1 METKNVVIMI
11 TITSSVVTL
20 LWVLGLIFA
29 NINLF
34 ILAMIVLLA
43 SIYPTIKYYNDIN
56 EFFKKRKNSNSN
68 IVEDERTEHIE
79 EKAGYL
85 TFGLITAVS
94 IYGGIAIITFRNI
107 YPECVN
113 LAYPLFIIAILG
125 LIVNTIIRVYYK
137 RKYS

>member
-1 METKNVVIMI
+1 METKTVVILI
-11 TITSSVVTL
+11 TTTSSVVTL

-34 ILAMIVLLA
+34 IIAMIVLLI
-43 SIYPTIKYYNDIN
+43 SIYPTIKYFNDIK
-56 EFFKKRKNSNSN
+56 ELFKKRRNGK

-79 EKAGYL
+79 EKAAYL
-85 TFGLITAVS
+85 TFGLTTAVS

-107 YPECVN
+107 YPEYVN
-113 LAYPLFIIAILG
+113 LAYPFFIIAILG
-125 LIVNTIIRVYYK
+125 LIVYTLIRVYYK